1 VSRRILIAEDEMIV
15 AYDLCETVEEAGF
28 EVEGPHPGISD
39 AMLAFQKEK
48 PDAAILDVELS
59 DGNVFSFARTLKAE
73 NIPVIFHSGSLS
85 QTEIEAKFP
94 EAIVRIKPCPPT
106 SMLDAVGM
114 AFMEPVGG

>member
-1 VSRRILIAEDEMIV
+1 MSRRILIAEDEMIV
-15 AYDLCETVEEAGF
+15 AHDLCETVEEAGF
-28 EVEGPHPGISD
+28 QVEGPHQGITS
-39 AMLAFQKEK
+39 AMRAFQKEK

-73 NIPVIFHSGSLS
+73 NVPVIFHSGSLS
-85 QTEIEAKFP
+85 KSEIEGKFP

-114 AFMEPVGG
+114 AILEPAEG